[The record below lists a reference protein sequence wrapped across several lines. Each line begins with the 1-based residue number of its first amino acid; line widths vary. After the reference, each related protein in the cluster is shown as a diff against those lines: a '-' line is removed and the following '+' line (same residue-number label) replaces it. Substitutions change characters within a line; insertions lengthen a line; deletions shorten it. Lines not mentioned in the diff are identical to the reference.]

1 MDKVQPKPYSQIRGQ
16 VPSAGPAPYSGS
28 GVAAPSRQQPK
39 PYSSVSGVVAPTG
52 KPMESQAPAGDIE
65 SVLSR
70 YGDRGLTRKDFLE
83 DDNLMALVEKN
94 LNYRYKDGTL
104 IDPKSDTRT
113 KEEKFDTWLNYHRAL
128 TAGNSVSLA
137 NEIAYAAGAEDESL
151 AALGEGY
158 TLFDKMDNA
167 LIGEG
172 TWSDTFDAVGD
183 YLYSSVVDPMTLV
196 SLGVGKAFAQAGT
209 KGATVALRTGAKAM
223 FDATLKQGIKKGMT
237 QQAAQQAAEAAAQQA
252 MQKGFAQIGN
262 ARVRGSVTNTVL
274 KEVTEANVKAGM
286 TAQAASQAAQRV
298 VAQTTASGTLDLA
311 KKEAMKFAVASY
323 GVDAVASIGADVAYQ
338 QTRLITG
345 VQEDYS
351 IPQTA
356 VAALGALV
364 TPAVAAGAKG
374 LGKGIGKLLPKATPE
389 FNAISRAMRG
399 RDAVSSM
406 ELMKSLVDINK
417 VNATFQGS
425 AQNFLDN
432 IEKSTDWL
440 ASMKRIEDAGQL
452 KGTQTTK
459 EFYKYLMLGYVGRDD
474 KLFNGYAYEL
484 ANAGLQYVPRNKDDN
499 ETNFMTDALSWMEPK
514 VFESLAKGFEKA
526 TNSKMLLS
534 SYDPKVAAQE
544 IKQAMRLGGQTLNVA
559 SQISRVLKTRDD
571 IKTVRKALGINAKD
585 PDKTAYGQWVL
596 SSWKRLV
603 TSHPATTAANLKG
616 WVGLSLLNTTSDLIQ
631 GTLEFGAGTFLRA
644 GGKAD
649 AGKLLQQQGRGTL
662 LSIARRGGA
671 ILNHEATLREGME
684 FLEQMPNV
692 KAELSKTLTGDVGM
706 AASGSALKDFNI
718 PENAFTKGT
727 EKYIDTA
734 QKATGVVLQ
743 DQITKTFSFMAALDR
758 QILRQYGQTYDEFM
772 SQPDVWIKIAS
783 PEFQNE
789 VITRALDRTQRE
801 TASKSWSDK
810 KGSNS
815 MLTIAKFVEKF
826 SNDSVGGFI
835 IPFGRFFNTSMATLG
850 DFFIVNAVRHS
861 LKVRKGALV
870 DAGQDE
876 GTELFAKSIAGV
888 GLAAG
893 VGYYHGI
900 EKIEEGLAWN
910 QERRPDGSIEDK
922 TYDFPES
929 YFRMAGQAFGHIFKD
944 GAVPAPL
951 WEELVQV
958 YGANTF
964 RTTQDGINSV
974 QEILKQATSGDVEAA
989 GWGMLDQIKGFMG
1002 NLISGATRPLDVP
1015 NQIVGVATGNA
1026 DPIDRRQGDVFAMEA
1041 LRYVDKMFPVL
1052 DGETRLSPTKGT
1064 DVGPDLGKTLFGSR
1078 STGENTTV
1086 EELFNSIGIKS
1097 WQAIKWEGDPMVKN
1111 RMDGL
1116 AAPIL
1121 NAYANKLMEKY
1132 PDFNKLRLEQRELLV
1147 KTQVIDPA
1155 KESVRRMIR
1164 TGAGSE
1170 GSLSLLEQ
1178 IGKKPQGD
1186 LRKVLKYLGQEDSLS
1201 DIAKQEGGKE
1211 KLETILY
1218 MIDNWDRIIAPK

>member
-1 MDKVQPKPYSQIRGQ
+1 MAETIQ
-16 VPSAGPAPYSGS
+16 GPWSKF
-28 GVAAPSRQQPK
+28 Q
-39 PYSSVSGVVAPTG
+39 APTAPTPTPQAKPWEKYG
-52 KPMESQAPAGDIE
+52 NQAPAGAFPALPMESQAPAGDIE

-104 IDPKSDTRT
+104 IDPKADTRT
-113 KEEKFDTWLNYHRAL
+113 REEKFDTWLNYHRAL

-209 KGATVALRTGAKAM
+209 KGATMALRTGAKAM
-223 FDATLKQGIKKGMT
+223 FDATLKQGVKKGLS

-262 ARVRGSVTNTVL
+262 AKVRGSVTNTVL
-274 KEVTEANVKAGM
+274 KELTEANVKAGM
-286 TAQAASQAAQRV
+286 TTAAAAEAAKRV

-311 KKEAMKFAVASY
+311 KKEAMRFAVASY

-374 LGKGIGKLLPKATPE
+374 IARGVGKLLPKATPE
-389 FNAISRAMRG
+389 FNAITRAMRG
-399 RDAVSSM
+399 RDPVSSM

-417 VNATFQGS
+417 VNSTFQGS
-425 AQNFLDN
+425 ARNFLAN
-432 IEKSTDWL
+432 IDKSTDWL
-440 ASMKRIEDAGQL
+440 ASMKRIEDAGGL
-452 KGTQTTK
+452 KGNQTTK
-459 EFYKYLMLGYVGRDD
+459 EFYKYLTLGYVDNAGNNV
-474 KLFNGYAYEL
+474 NGYTYEL
-484 ANAGLQYVPRNKDDN
+484 ANAGLYYVPRNKDDN
-499 ETNFMTDALSWMEPK
+499 LTNFLADAIGWMEPK
-514 VFESLAKGFEKA
+514 TFANLAKGFERA
-526 TNSKMLLS
+526 SGQKMSLT
-534 SYDPKVAAQE
+534 SYDPKIAAQE
-544 IKQAMRLGGQTLNVA
+544 IREAVRVGAQSLNIS
-559 SQISRVLKTRDD
+559 SQNAKILAGRDNLS
-571 IKTVRKALGINAKD
+571 TVQKAFGINAKD

-671 ILNHEATLREGME
+671 ILNHDATLREGME

-718 PENAFTKGT
+718 PENALTKGT
-727 EKYIDTA
+727 EKYIDVA
-734 QKATGVVLQ
+734 QKVTGVILQ
-743 DQITKTFSFMAALDR
+743 DQITKTFSLMAALDR

-772 SQPDVWIKIAS
+772 SQPDVWIKMSS
-783 PEFQNE
+783 PEFQTE
-789 VITRALDRTQRE
+789 VLARALDRTQRE
-801 TASKSWSDK
+801 TASKSWTDK
-810 KGSNS
+810 KGNNI
-815 MLTIAKFVEKF
+815 MLIGAKFMEKV
-826 SNDSVGGFI
+826 SNDTVGGFI
-835 IPFGRFFNTSMATLG
+835 IPFGRFFNTSVATLG
-850 DFFIVNAVRHS
+850 DFSMVNAIRHAS
-861 LKVRKGALV
+861 KIKKGALV

-876 GTELFAKSIAGV
+876 GTELFAK
-888 GLAAG
+888 GLAGWSITASMG
-893 VGYYHGI
+893 LTAVD
-900 EKIEEGLAWN
+900 KIEEGLAWN
-910 QERRPDGSIEDK
+910 QERRADGSIEDK

-929 YFRMAGQAFGHIFKD
+929 YFRIAGQAVGHIYKD

-951 WEELVQV
+951 FEELVQV

-974 QEILKQATSGDVEAA
+974 QEILKQATSGELGAA
-989 GWGMLDQIKGFMG
+989 GWGMVDQIKGFMG

-1026 DPIDRRQGDVFAMEA
+1026 EPVDRRQGDVFAMEA
-1041 LRYVDKMFPVL
+1041 LRYIDKMLPIN

-1064 DVGPDLGKTLFGSR
+1064 NVGADLGKTLFGSR
-1078 STGENTTV
+1078 STGENVTV
-1086 EELFNSIGIKS
+1086 EELLNSIGMKS

-1132 PDFNKLRLEQRELLV
+1132 PDFNKLTLEQRELLV
-1147 KTQVIDPA
+1147 KTRVIEPA

-1186 LRKVLKYLGQEDSLS
+1186 VRKVLKYLGQEGSLA
-1201 DIAKQEGGKE
+1201 DIAKQDGGKE

-1218 MIDNWDRIIAPK
+1218 MIDNWDRIITP